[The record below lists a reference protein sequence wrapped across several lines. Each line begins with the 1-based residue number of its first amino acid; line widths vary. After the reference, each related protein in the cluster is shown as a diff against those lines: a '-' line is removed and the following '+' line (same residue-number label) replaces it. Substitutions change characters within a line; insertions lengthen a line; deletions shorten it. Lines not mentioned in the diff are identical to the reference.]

1 MNLTHKGEIFGQTY
15 RPIKLGIFGKTCIT
29 YIMLRS
35 ARTNKFEPKSG
46 NIQDLLRFLWCV
58 IRFEKN
64 IRIVLILRCFLAY
77 ISKFIHSC
85 VSL

>member
-15 RPIKLGIFGKTCIT
+15 RPIKLGIFGKTCVT

-46 NIQDLLRFLWCV
+46 NIQDLLRFL
-58 IRFEKN
+58 
-64 IRIVLILRCFLAY
+64 
-77 ISKFIHSC
+77 
-85 VSL
+85 